1 MVAPSVVHGPYAN
14 AEKSLNGASLAYVH
28 HAMSVYWLMSIG
40 AWKGFIQ
47 LCYKPQYWEKTEHG
61 FCAYDPATEDEVGG
75 SEAAFRLANEAY
87 AEV

>member
-1 MVAPSVVHGPYAN
+1 
-14 AEKSLNGASLAYVH
+14 
-28 HAMSVYWLMSIG
+28 MSVG